1 MVSKKERVVNTRE
14 IFPENKGKQA
24 PDRSIGRAPDNFCR
38 RFALGKIW
46 ILAYVLNY
54 LLRDFNPVGAVKNFR
69 ICAVR
74 SYFADNE
81 IIILFYL
88 KHGYG
93 HVFVKK
99 RGKVTA
105 EFFWGKRPEY
115 YIQKMM

>member
-54 LLRDFNPVGAVKNFR
+54 LLRDFNPVGAVKNFI

-74 SYFADNE
+74 SYFADMKLSYFFISSRIPGLYRQE
-81 IIILFYL
+81 KRQGCGRILL
-88 KHGYG
+88 
-93 HVFVKK
+93 
-99 RGKVTA
+99 GKTVLNTTY
-105 EFFWGKRPEY
+105 RR
-115 YIQKMM
+115 